1 MTLEQAYNEKYV
13 LSDGDILSI
22 HIKNPEC
29 TYAEITIS
37 TRQYLKKEKY
47 RICKLEIIFTNIK
60 KISLFD
66 NANILGKYSDITIAR
81 LDNGNYYVSLDPYE
95 NTNEPHEKDNNIIIS
110 EQIDFKELQFDD
122 TSFTSD
128 KFTEEDAFWIM
139 WYFLEGHYEIS
150 GGEFDVSDILS
161 ACQPFEFTENGH
173 FDGDVKGNRRIAP
186 ADSGMIWHWKEAI
199 KKYREQGRPKPKSL
213 NK

>member
-1 MTLEQAYNEKYV
+1 MTLEQAYNEKYS

-22 HIKNPEC
+22 HIDNQEC
-29 TYAEITIS
+29 PYAELTIS

-47 RICKLEIIFTNIK
+47 RNCKLAIIFTNII

-66 NANILGKYSDITIAR
+66 NADILGKYSDVTIAR
-81 LDNGNYYVSLDPYE
+81 LDNGNYYVSFDPYE
-95 NTNEPHEKDNNIIIS
+95 NTNKPHEQDNNIIIS
-110 EQIDFKELQFDD
+110 EQIDFKELQLDA

-128 KFTEEDAFWIM
+128 RFTEEEAFWIM
-139 WYFLEGHYEIS
+139 WYFLEGHYELS
-150 GGEFDVSDILS
+150 GGQFDVSDILS

-199 KKYREQGRPKPKSL
+199 NKYKEKGRPKPTSL